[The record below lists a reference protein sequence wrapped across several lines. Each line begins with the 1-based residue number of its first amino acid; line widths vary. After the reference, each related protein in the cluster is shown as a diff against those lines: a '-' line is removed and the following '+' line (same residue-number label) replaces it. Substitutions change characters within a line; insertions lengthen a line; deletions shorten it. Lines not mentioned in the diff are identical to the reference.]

1 MKNLFL
7 SFVLLFCIGSAYSQ
21 WSFESVTNGFDDPYR
36 IAYTTQN
43 NSAILKLE
51 NVDGAI
57 FFYIQGGYYCDETP
71 SIDLVFVVNGENIR
85 YSINGLKSDK
95 DNVIFFTGD
104 LMNEEMVESFKKCST
119 LKIRVNES
127 YCTSETYSFNMS
139 KSTSALTY
147 ILNKQ

>member
-1 MKNLFL
+1 M
-7 SFVLLFCIGSAYSQ
+7 FVLLSSIGSAYSQ
-21 WSFESVTNGFDDPYR
+21 WSFEYVKNDFDEPYR

-51 NVDGAI
+51 NVYGAI
-57 FFYIQGGYYCDETP
+57 FFYIQGSYYCDENP
-71 SIDLVFVVNGENIR
+71 LIDLVFVVNGENVR
-85 YSINGLKSDK
+85 YNIIGQKSDK
-95 DNVIFFTGD
+95 DDVIFFTGD

-119 LKIRVNES
+119 LKIRVNEN

-147 ILNKQ
+147 ILNK

>member
-1 MKNLFL
+1 
-7 SFVLLFCIGSAYSQ
+7 
-21 WSFESVTNGFDDPYR
+21 
-36 IAYTTQN
+36 
-43 NSAILKLE
+43 
-51 NVDGAI
+51 
-57 FFYIQGGYYCDETP
+57 
-71 SIDLVFVVNGENIR
+71 VNGENIR